1 MLLLQALETVE
12 KQLEEA
18 SAALQAVD
26 AASLEQRSHLLLG
39 PGLEPE
45 RRRLLQALEDHQGP
59 WPAELIPRIRQ
70 VSAQLALQ
78 RDQLARVAAVVDK
91 QLAGVLPPS
100 DNTSTYG
107 NPGRNGAT
115 GARIYRSAG

>member
-1 MLLLQALETVE
+1 MLLAQALEAVE
-12 KQLEEA
+12 KQLADA
-18 SAALQAVD
+18 SVALQLADAV
-26 AASLEQRSHLLLG
+26 ALEQRSSLLRQAVANFSHVM
-39 PGLEPE
+39 E
-45 RRRLLQALEDHQGP
+45 RLQGEL
-59 WPAELIPRIRQ
+59 PAELIPRIRQ

-107 NPGRNGAT
+107 NPIRGSAS

>member
-26 AASLEQRSHLLLG
+26 AASLEQRSHLL
-39 PGLEPE
+39 
-45 RRRLLQALEDHQGP
+45 RQAVTHFAQALEDHQGP

-78 RDQLARVAAVVDK
+78 RDQLAR
-91 QLAGVLPPS
+91 
-100 DNTSTYG
+100 NTSTYG

>member
-12 KQLEEA
+12 KQLEDA
-18 SAALQAVD
+18 SAALQSVD
-26 AASLEQRSHLLLG
+26 AVLLEQRSHLL
-39 PGLEPE
+39 
-45 RRRLLQALEDHQGP
+45 RQAVAHFAQAMEGRQGSL
-59 WPAELIPRIRQ
+59 PADLIPRIRQ

-107 NPGRNGAT
+107 NLVRSGAT

>member
-18 SAALQAVD
+18 SAALQAAD
-26 AASLEQRSHLLLG
+26 AASLEQRSHLL
-39 PGLEPE
+39 
-45 RRRLLQALEDHQGP
+45 RQAVTHFAQALEDHQGP

-91 QLAGVLPPS
+91 QLAGVRPPS